1 MNPHHSCLHG
11 PRVIAMQNG
20 CFCCTLA
27 DDLMDQI
34 KELAAKNLFNYM
46 LIGRTVVHECM
57 LHICYD
63 HPLQPDM

>member
-1 MNPHHSCLHG
+1 
-11 PRVIAMQNG
+11 MQNG

-46 LIGRTVVHECM
+46 LIGRYVTITLYNQTCNLWLAM
-57 LHICYD
+57 F
-63 HPLQPDM
+63 

>member
-1 MNPHHSCLHG
+1 MP

-46 LIGRTVVHECM
+46 LIGRTVVHVTYV
-57 LHICYD
+57 CYD

>member
-1 MNPHHSCLHG
+1 ML

-46 LIGRTVVHECM
+46 LIGRTVVYFTYNVMITLYNQTCNLWLAM
-57 LHICYD
+57 F
-63 HPLQPDM
+63 

>member
-1 MNPHHSCLHG
+1 
-11 PRVIAMQNG
+11 MQNG

-46 LIGRTVVHECM
+46 LIGRTVVHVTC
-57 LHICYD
+57 ICYD